1 MYNRKTRYRFRTPN
15 GTPPFALEA
24 DDPKQDQAIND
35 PDKKHT
41 DAPDAADSDL
51 QNVDKSQGGYGG
63 GSGFSPDRT

>member
-1 MYNRKTRYRFRTPN
+1 MYNRKTRYRFYTPK
-15 GTPPFALEA
+15 GAPAFGLEST
-24 DDPKQDQAIND
+24 DGDKDKVIND

-41 DAPDAADSDL
+41 DAPDTADADL